1 MLLLLALLL
10 AVLFVAVFVVL
21 PIKIAGNLVGA
32 ERTGWL
38 SCLFAGILCGVIGA
52 IANSLL
58 RHGAIASVFVSGA
71 VFMLV
76 LGTTYV
82 RGLIVAVLEIVLTYA
97 LVALLVITAVAPR
110 LLKLLGQT
118 GTQV

>member
-1 MLLLLALLL
+1 MILLLALLL

-21 PIKIAGNLVGA
+21 PIKISATWVGA

-38 SCLFAGILCGVIGA
+38 PCLFAGILCAVIGA
-52 IANSLL
+52 IANGLV
-58 RHGAIASVFVSGA
+58 RHGAVASVFISGA

-97 LVALLVITAVAPR
+97 FVAVLFLTAVAPK
-110 LLKLLGQT
+110 LLKLLGHT
-118 GTQV
+118 GAQI